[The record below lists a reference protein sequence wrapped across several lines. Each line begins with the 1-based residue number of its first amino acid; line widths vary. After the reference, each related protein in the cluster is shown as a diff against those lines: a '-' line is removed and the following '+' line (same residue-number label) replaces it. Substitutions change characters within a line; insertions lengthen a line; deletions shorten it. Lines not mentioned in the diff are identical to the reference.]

1 MSFALR
7 MMMSVPCTYQNGRA
21 IFAEPILSTDL
32 SPKERHTDIA
42 RVKVAK
48 LCVYF
53 FYYGQLFNHICRR
66 EKNQACNEKPIT
78 SIHRSLNTLTRD
90 IFSYTFIVQFTC
102 LLNPFRSFKK

>member
-1 MSFALR
+1 

-32 SPKERHTDIA
+32 SPKERNTDIA

-53 FYYGQLFNHICRR
+53 FYYGQLFNHISRR
-66 EKNQACNEKPIT
+66 EKNQGIKLATKNRL
-78 SIHRSLNTLTRD
+78 HQ
-90 IFSYTFIVQFTC
+90 YIVLQT
-102 LLNPFRSFKK
+102 LNP